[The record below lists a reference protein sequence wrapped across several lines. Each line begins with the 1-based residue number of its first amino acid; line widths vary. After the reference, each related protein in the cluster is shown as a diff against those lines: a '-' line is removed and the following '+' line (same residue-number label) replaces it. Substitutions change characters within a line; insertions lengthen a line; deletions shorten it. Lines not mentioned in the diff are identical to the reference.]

1 MNAHLDPQDACER
14 RVRDFLGAWTGR
26 DIDALCSYF
35 AADAVYHNVPVAPI
49 TGIAGIRQ
57 IFVAFLEAF
66 EAASLDVV
74 SLAAAPGLVIAER
87 IDRFTMRNGTRVV
100 LPVTGVF
107 ELRGGLITRFSD
119 YFDLAD
125 FERQSG
131 LKL

>member
-14 RVRDFLGAWTGR
+14 RVRDFLSAWTGR

-87 IDRFTMRNGTRVV
+87 IDRFTMRNGIRVV

-107 ELRGGLITRFSD
+107 ELRGGRITRFSD